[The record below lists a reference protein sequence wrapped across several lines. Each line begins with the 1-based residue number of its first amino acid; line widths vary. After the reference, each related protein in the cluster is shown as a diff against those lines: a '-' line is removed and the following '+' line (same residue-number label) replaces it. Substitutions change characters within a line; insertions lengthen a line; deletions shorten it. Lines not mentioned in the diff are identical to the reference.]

1 MKLMNFRAFHIK
13 VVSSTLAL
21 LLSTQLFSNTNIT
34 VQQLQKEFIEK
45 VIVANKFKSRF
56 RHYLSTLCGDIYLN
70 DKCVE
75 QKLKFIKKWDTVV
88 KDQVLNNALEQRVQ
102 RLSLDKEKFKKDILE
117 IDKEYWEKAKEKLKA
132 KLQYRNLDKSQFVS
146 IIDLSRQKIVI
157 ALYDYEYDDF
167 FPVGVDLISSGNMNR
182 EASIEYGEDHYFD
195 SPRGIFRI
203 KGGWRSDGE
212 ENENGSLGYGAK
224 DRYIFYL
231 GRQQSVRY
239 NTFDRQGNKIE
250 DKSKWKLI
258 TDELEYAIH
267 AHESD
272 MPLGGAYSHGC
283 IRTSNE
289 LNKFLDSNLVFHK
302 NNLDQSSLSWKQK
315 YVPSP
320 KEPKNH
326 TFAGEYVIIV
336 DKI

>member
-1 MKLMNFRAFHIK
+1 MRFLSFRSFHLKI
-13 VVSSTLAL
+13 VVSILTL
-21 LLSTQLFSNTNIT
+21 LLTSHAFSNTNIT

-45 VIVANKFKSRF
+45 VIVANKYKSRF
-56 RHYLSTLCGDIYLN
+56 KHYLSSLCGDIYLN

-75 QKLKFIKKWDTVV
+75 EKIAFIKTWDTVMD
-88 KDQVLNNALEQRVQ
+88 DQVLINALEQRVQ
-102 RLSLDKEKFKKDILE
+102 RLSLDKEKFEKDILE
-117 IDKEYWEKAKEKLKA
+117 LDKGYWEKTKEKLKS
-132 KLQYRNLDKSQFVS
+132 KLQYKQLDKSQFVS

-167 FPVGVDLISSGNMNR
+167 YPVGVDLISSGNMDR
-182 EASIEYGEDHYFD
+182 EASVEYGEDHYFD
-195 SPRGIFRI
+195 SPKGIFRI

-212 ENENGSLGYGAK
+212 ENDNGSLGYGAK
-224 DRYIFYL
+224 NRYIFYL

-239 NTFDRQGNKIE
+239 NTFDKDRKKIQ
-250 DKSKWKLI
+250 DRSKWKLI
-258 TDELEYAIH
+258 KDELEFAIH

-289 LNKFLDSNLVFHK
+289 LNKFLDSNLVLHR
-302 NNLDQSSLSWKQK
+302 NNLDQETFSWKQK

-326 TFAGEYVIIV
+326 TLAGEYVIIV
-336 DKI
+336 DRI